1 MIRPFRIRKIHTHTQ
16 PHTQTYIYWKRLYIG
31 CRFHIELNI
40 SHKKT
45 LVVFIR
51 HRYHPVYKT
60 YLYIKRKSCPFFQF
74 FFQYRRALPPK
85 ITITLSFYM
94 HAMLSDYVCATLTNQ
109 FSMLFTQTSSV
120 QTKQTKKFDDFATTN
135 RRAINKYLF
144 KFYNILNCC
153 DAIEWN
159 WRTILRKNAL
169 NLFYQPERF
178 FSSS

>member
-1 MIRPFRIRKIHTHTQ
+1 MIRPFRIRKTHSGNTLTHARISIPNDCTLDAVSISNWIYHT
-16 PHTQTYIYWKRLYIG
+16 KRHWSFLFDIDTIRY
-31 CRFHIELNI
+31 
-40 SHKKT
+40 
-45 LVVFIR
+45 IR
-51 HRYHPVYKT
+51 HIYTLNVSHAHF
-60 YLYIKRKSCPFFQF
+60 SS

-153 DAIEWN
+153 DAIERN